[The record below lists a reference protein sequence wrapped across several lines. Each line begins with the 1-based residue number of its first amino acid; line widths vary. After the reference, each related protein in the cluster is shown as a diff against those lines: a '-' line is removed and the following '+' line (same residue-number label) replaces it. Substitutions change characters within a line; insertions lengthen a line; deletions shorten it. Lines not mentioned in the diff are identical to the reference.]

1 MATAIV
7 HRKERQ
13 FLPDLESLGFL
24 AAIRVIEQ
32 ILVTAHPEFM
42 QAALAELR
50 QLDTRLTPLEE
61 LTNSITLCQSSNTV
75 SLQQRAMKAQLIF
88 VRHLAPVQAIVP
100 LTNTQEDLILLANA
114 IADLPTFAQLERGV
128 PFAIQSRLV
137 QSDKL
142 KGERP
147 YSSGRLNQALAGAF
161 TEETGA
167 VETIKK
173 PRIVVSILCTASQ
186 AYVGISTA
194 EENLSNWTGG
204 EQHFAQ
210 TREQISRA
218 EFKLLEALDV
228 FDLSLPTRGT
238 ALDLGAAPGGWTRI
252 LLEAGL
258 NVIAVDPARL
268 DVRLE
273 RRTERHP
280 HLEHYRGY
288 SEEYLVEAIQRK
300 QIFDIIVND
309 MRMDARDAARLLAQ
323 ASRCLREDGFIVSVF
338 KLPHATPG
346 MQPLT
351 ILKEAIRL
359 LHTAYGV
366 VQVRQLFHN
375 RQEVTAVAA
384 QPVRQTPPFH
394 PRRR

>member
-1 MATAIV
+1 M
-7 HRKERQ
+7 
-13 FLPDLESLGFL
+13 
-24 AAIRVIEQ
+24 IEQ

-50 QLDTRLTPLEE
+50 QLDTHLNPIEE
-61 LTNSITLCQSSNTV
+61 LTSSITLCQSSNTM

-88 VRHLAPVQAIVP
+88 VRHLAPVQSIVD
-100 LTNTQEDLILLANA
+100 LTNTQEDLMLLANA

-147 YSSGRLNQALAGAF
+147 YSSGRLNQALAAAF
-161 TEETGA
+161 ADETGA

-173 PRIVVSILCTASQ
+173 PRVVVSILCTSSQ
-186 AYVGISTA
+186 GYVGISTA

-228 FDLSLPTRGT
+228 FDPSLPTRGT

-273 RRTERHP
+273 RRTERRP

-288 SEEYLVEAIQRK
+288 AEEYLVEAIQRK
-300 QIFDIIVND
+300 QVFDIIVND

-323 ASRCLREDGFIVSVF
+323 ASLCLREDGFIVSVF

-346 MQPLT
+346 MHPLT
-351 ILKEAIRL
+351 ILKDAIRL

-384 QPVRQTPPFH
+384 QPVRQTAPFH